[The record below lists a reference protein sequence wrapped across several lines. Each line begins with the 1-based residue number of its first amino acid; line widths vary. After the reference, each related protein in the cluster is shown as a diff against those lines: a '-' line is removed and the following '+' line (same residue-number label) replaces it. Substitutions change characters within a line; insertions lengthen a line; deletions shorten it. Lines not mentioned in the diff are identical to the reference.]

1 MLRRVWLFQVGLMRH
16 FRNVTLIN
24 LVGSVLKRDSYE
36 EESAKISIKPC
47 FLVNCSNICLNKD
60 EKKPTYAT

>member
-1 MLRRVWLFQVGLMRH
+1 MRH